1 MSVESFRFHPPEVA
15 VTPAL
20 RWVLARA
27 YAAGDTALGEVE
39 GEAAAELALRFGLAA
54 RIAARQSADRL
65 VGELGAEAAAK
76 IRRQR
81 ALATAQEMRLFETL
95 TAVDAAAADLRVAYT
110 PLKGQALVLGG
121 FAPEGG
127 RPSADLDLL
136 VPEGKLDA
144 LQNELVRRGL
154 EVAGEAYEHQ
164 APALRHSSG
173 GVVELHRI
181 VPGVR
186 LEAKKSATF
195 EALAAAEL
203 LGPPAAA
210 MRFRPRGDLRMP
222 RREVLA
228 AHALAHG
235 IAQHGLAPAAF
246 PGFLFLADLVDLAF
260 RGSGGRAALATVAP
274 WIARDVTF
282 EEAAAALDLAT
293 ALAAADGGLFDPPR
307 SPARLLLD
315 HFHAGLTD
323 PRYATSLKTRLL
335 EHPMS
340 DRPQAVAKAELLAK
354 TLVPA
359 RQKGIG
365 PAGPGESWLHYLGRL
380 AGRPFELLRRW
391 RKARAAQAA
400 QRAAQ
405 RRSGPPRR
413 GA

>member
-1 MSVESFRFHPPEVA
+1 MTVAGFRFAPPDVA
-15 VTPAL
+15 MTPTL

-27 YAAGDTALGEVE
+27 YATADTVLSETE
-39 GEAAAELALRFGLAA
+39 GGAAVELALRFGLAA

-65 VGELGAEAAAK
+65 VGELGSAAAATIK
-76 IRRQR
+76 RQR

-95 TAVDAAAADLRVAYT
+95 TEVDGAAADLRVPYV

-127 RPSADLDLL
+127 RPSSDLDLL

-144 LQNELVRRGL
+144 LQKELVRRGL
-154 EVAGEAYEHQ
+154 EIAGEAYEHQ

-186 LEAKKSATF
+186 LAAKKSATF
-195 EALAAAEL
+195 DALAAAEL

-222 RREVLA
+222 RRELLA

-260 RGSGGRAALATVAP
+260 RGSGGRAALATIAP
-274 WIARDVTF
+274 WIAKDVSF
-282 EEAAAALDLAT
+282 EEAEAALDLAT
-293 ALAAADGGLFDPPR
+293 ALAAADATLFGAPR

-335 EHPMS
+335 EHPLS

-365 PAGPGESWLHYLGRL
+365 KAAEGESWLAYLGRL
-380 AGRPFELLRRW
+380 AGRPFELVRRW
-391 RKARAAQAA
+391 RKSRAA
-400 QRAAQ
+400 
-405 RRSGPPRR
+405 GKPRLSR
-413 GA
+413 

>member
-1 MSVESFRFHPPEVA
+1 MSVAGFRFDPPEVA

-20 RWVLARA
+20 RWVLTRA
-27 YAAGDTALGEVE
+27 YAAPDMGLAEIEGD
-39 GEAAAELALRFGLAA
+39 AAAELALRFGLAA

-65 VGELGAEAAAK
+65 VGELGGAAAAK
-76 IRRQR
+76 IKRQR
-81 ALATAQEMRLFETL
+81 ALATAQEMRLIETL
-95 TAVDAAAADLRVAYT
+95 IAIDAAAGDLRVPYV

-144 LQNELVRRGL
+144 LQKELVRRGL

-210 MRFRPRGDLRMP
+210 MRFRPRGDLRLP

-246 PGFLFLADLVDLAF
+246 PGFVFLADLVDLAF
-260 RGSGGRAALATVAP
+260 RGSGGRAALATIAP
-274 WIARDVTF
+274 WIAKDVSF
-282 EEAAAALDLAT
+282 EEAEAALDLAT
-293 ALAAADGGLFDPPR
+293 ALAAADGGLFDAPR
-307 SPARLLLD
+307 SSARLLLD

-323 PRYATSLKTRLL
+323 ARYATSLKTRLL
-335 EHPMS
+335 DHPLS
-340 DRPQAVAKAELLAK
+340 DRPQPLAKAELLAK

-365 PAGPGESWLHYLGRL
+365 TSAQGESWLAYLRRL
-380 AGRPFELLRRW
+380 AGRPFELARRW
-391 RKARAAQAA
+391 QKARAAGKAS
-400 QRAAQ
+400 
-405 RRSGPPRR
+405 RSG
-413 GA
+413 

>member
-1 MSVESFRFHPPEVA
+1 MTVAGFRFDPPEVA

-27 YAAGDTALGEVE
+27 YAAGDTPPAETE
-39 GEAAAELALRFGLAA
+39 GDAVAELALRFGLAA

-65 VGELGAEAAAK
+65 VGELGGAAAAK
-76 IRRQR
+76 LKRQR

-95 TAVDAAAADLRVAYT
+95 TEVDGAAADLRVPYA

-127 RPSADLDLL
+127 RPSSDLDLL

-164 APALRHSSG
+164 APALRHPSG

-186 LEAKKSATF
+186 LTAKKSVTF
-195 EALAAAEL
+195 EALVAAEL

-260 RGSGGRAALATVAP
+260 RGSGGRATLATIGP
-274 WIARDVTF
+274 WIARDVSF
-282 EEAAAALDLAT
+282 EEAEAALDLAT
-293 ALAAADGGLFDPPR
+293 ALAAGDERLFDPPR
-307 SPARLLLD
+307 SSARLLLD

-335 EHPMS
+335 EHPLS
-340 DRPQAVAKAELLAK
+340 DRPQAVAKAELFAK
-354 TLVPA
+354 TLVPP

-365 PAGPGESWLHYLGRL
+365 SDAAGESWLAYLGRL
-380 AGRPFELLRRW
+380 AGRPLELVRRW
-391 RKARAAQAA
+391 RKARAASRPRQ
-400 QRAAQ
+400 
-405 RRSGPPRR
+405 GP
-413 GA
+413 

>member
-1 MSVESFRFHPPEVA
+1 MSVESFRFDPPEVA
-15 VTPAL
+15 VKPAL
-20 RWVLARA
+20 RWVLTRA
-27 YAAGDTALGEVE
+27 YAAPDTVFAEIEGD
-39 GEAAAELALRFGLAA
+39 AAAELALRFGLAA

-65 VGELGAEAAAK
+65 VGELGAAAAAK
-76 IRRQR
+76 IKRQR
-81 ALATAQEMRLFETL
+81 ALSTAQEMRLFETL
-95 TAVDAAAADLRVAYT
+95 TEVDSAAADLRVPYA

-144 LQNELVRRGL
+144 LQKELIRRGL

-164 APALRHSSG
+164 APALRHASG

-203 LGPPAAA
+203 LGPPAAV
-210 MRFRPRGDLRMP
+210 RFRPRGDLRLP

-274 WIARDVTF
+274 WIARDVSF
-282 EEAAAALDLAT
+282 EEAEAALDLAT
-293 ALAAADGGLFDPPR
+293 ALAAADATLFDPPR

-335 EHPMS
+335 EHPLS

-354 TLVPA
+354 TLVPT

-365 PAGPGESWLHYLGRL
+365 TSAKGESWLAYLGRL
-380 AGRPFELLRRW
+380 AGRPLELVRRW
-391 RKARAAQAA
+391 RKARAAG
-400 QRAAQ
+400 R
-405 RRSGPPRR
+405 PPSSR
-413 GA
+413 

>member
-1 MSVESFRFHPPEVA
+1 MTVFGFRFHPPEL
-15 VTPAL
+15 PASPGL
-20 RWVLARA
+20 RWVLTRA
-27 YAAGDTALGEVE
+27 YAAPDTVFAEIEGD
-39 GEAAAELALRFGLAA
+39 AAAELALRFGLAP

-65 VGELGAEAAAK
+65 VGELGAAAAAK
-76 IRRQR
+76 IKRER

-95 TAVDAAAADLRVAYT
+95 TEVDGAAADLRVPYA

-181 VPGVR
+181 APGLR

-195 EALAAAEL
+195 EALAGAEL

-260 RGSGGRAALATVAP
+260 RGSGGRAALATIAP
-274 WIARDVTF
+274 WIARDVSF
-282 EEAAAALDLAT
+282 EEAEAALDLAT
-293 ALAAADGGLFDPPR
+293 ALAAADATLFDPPR
-307 SPARLLLD
+307 SGARRLLD
-315 HFHAGLTD
+315 HFYAGLTD

-335 EHPMS
+335 EHPLS
-340 DRPQAVAKAELLAK
+340 DRPQSLAKAELLAK

-365 PAGPGESWLHYLGRL
+365 TSAKGESWLAYLGRL
-380 AGRPFELLRRW
+380 AGRPLELVRRW
-391 RKARAAQAA
+391 RRARAAG
-400 QRAAQ
+400 R
-405 RRSGPPRR
+405 PPRCR
-413 GA
+413 